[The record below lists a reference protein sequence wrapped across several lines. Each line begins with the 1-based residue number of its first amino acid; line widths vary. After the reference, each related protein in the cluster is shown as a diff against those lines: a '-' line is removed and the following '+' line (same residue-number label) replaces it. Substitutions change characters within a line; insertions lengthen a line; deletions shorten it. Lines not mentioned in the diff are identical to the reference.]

1 MLVVPP
7 TLRPTQRNSDTIA
20 VAQVIARAPWQAA
33 RAHIDWNCA
42 VAPARLH
49 ASSVFATLA
58 VQSRAG
64 HGHRTVQIDRRPGGD
79 VPTAALAKTDFSAME
94 ALGQFNLGFLVCR
107 LGDHLFLVDQHAAD
121 EKFRYEALWRDTRV
135 DTQPLLAPL
144 SLDLGAT
151 EELALLERR
160 CTVERVG
167 FRLAVND
174 LAPPGRRVAVI
185 SVPSARGATFGVS
198 DIRELITLLDDD
210 AAHDTPLPKLPK
222 LHTLFASKA
231 CRAAVMIGTP
241 LIKTKMTQLL
251 DHLATLL
258 QPWNCPH
265 GRPTTRH
272 LAHVPSL
279 FALHSPAA

>member
-1 MLVVPP
+1 
-7 TLRPTQRNSDTIA
+7 
-20 VAQVIARAPWQAA
+20 
-33 RAHIDWNCA
+33 
-42 VAPARLH
+42 
-49 ASSVFATLA
+49 
-58 VQSRAG
+58 
-64 HGHRTVQIDRRPGGD
+64 
-79 VPTAALAKTDFSAME
+79 
-94 ALGQFNLGFLVCR
+94 
-107 LGDHLFLVDQHAAD
+107 
-121 EKFRYEALWRDTRV
+121 
-135 DTQPLLAPL
+135 
-144 SLDLGAT
+144 
-151 EELALLERR
+151 
-160 CTVERVG
+160 VERVG

-185 SVPSARGATFGVS
+185 SVPSARGTTFGVS
-198 DIRELITLLDDD
+198 DIRELIPLLDDD